1 MSGFADPHAPSLPL
15 PAVDLLESMGFVR
28 IVAVDREAGR
38 VRAEFDALP
47 RFCHTDGTVVQG
59 GFITAWLDFTMAQA
73 ALARSGHAIG
83 VASLELK
90 VSFLRRV
97 GPGRVVA
104 EGRVRRL
111 GARVA
116 FLEASLFDVDGA
128 LLATASSTA
137 MTVPAR
143 PRTAS
148 DPVSSRDRA
157 GPEG

>member
-1 MSGFADPHAPSLPL
+1 MAGSADSSQGLRTL
-15 PAVDLLESMGFVR
+15 PAVELLDAIGFVR
-28 IVAVDREAGR
+28 IVSVDREAGI

-47 RFCHTDGTVVQG
+47 RFCHSEGTTVQG

-73 ALARSGHAIG
+73 AMSRAAHPIG

-104 EGRVRRL
+104 EGRVCRL
-111 GARVA
+111 GGRVA
-116 FLEASLFDVDGA
+116 FLEASLFDPQGG

-137 MTVPAR
+137 LTALPTARGPDGRPA
-143 PRTAS
+143 AS
-148 DPVSSRDRA
+148 
-157 GPEG
+157 